1 MSHVCTREINTKH
14 VKTKTVDLG
23 YRKIQVQLVLIG
35 MRGDTFINMIFIL
48 LSERRHNDLFPV
60 FKLSLDAILIDTAV

>member
-23 YRKIQVQLVLIG
+23 YRKIQVQLALIG
-35 MRGDTFINMIFIL
+35 MKGDAFI
-48 LSERRHNDLFPV
+48 SLFFWIRFCQLNFHQKIPN
-60 FKLSLDAILIDTAV
+60 FFGGEN

>member
-23 YRKIQVQLVLIG
+23 YRKIQVQLALIG
-35 MRGDTFINMIFIL
+35 MRGDALISLSFLEQIL
-48 LSERRHNDLFPV
+48 SAEFSSKKFWR
-60 FKLSLDAILIDTAV
+60 

>member
-23 YRKIQVQLVLIG
+23 YRKIQVQLALIG
-35 MRGDTFINMIFIL
+35 MRVDAFIS
-48 LSERRHNDLFPV
+48 LSFLDQSLSAEFSSKISKLFWR
-60 FKLSLDAILIDTAV
+60 